1 MRLRLEYDLRMS
13 RREIAVNVFLGAVL
27 LLIFAIPFILLVL
40 AGGLLFR
47 VLGSEQYFSR
57 LSLPQGLWE
66 LLLFGMLLLWK
77 RFRPAGFKEI

>member
-1 MRLRLEYDLRMS
+1 MS
-13 RREIAVNVFLGAVL
+13 RRDIAVNVLLGAVL

-47 VLGSEQYFSR
+47 VLGPSVEQYFSR
-57 LSLPQGLWE
+57 LALPQGLWE

-77 RFRPAGFKEI
+77 RFRPSDFKEI